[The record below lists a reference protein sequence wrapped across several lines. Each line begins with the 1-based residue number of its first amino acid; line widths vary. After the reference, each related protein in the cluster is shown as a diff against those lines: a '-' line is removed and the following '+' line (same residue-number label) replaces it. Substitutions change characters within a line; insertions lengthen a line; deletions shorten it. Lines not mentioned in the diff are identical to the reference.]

1 MWSNRNGQPLLA
13 GIRNGTATLRE
24 SLAVSYITNHTLT
37 IGSSSYLLLEFTQR
51 NWKLVVQSLSCAWL
65 FVTLWTAARQ
75 VSPSFAISQSL
86 LRFTSI
92 ESVMPFNH
100 LILCHS
106 PSPLMFSQ
114 IWMWIKP
121 GLLHCGQILYPLS
134 HQESPWMFITALFI
148 TAKIWK
154 QLRYPSIGKWVNKLR
169 YI

>member
-75 VSPSFAISQSL
+75 VSLSVTNSWSL
-86 LRFTSI
+86 LKLIST
-92 ESVMPFNH
+92 ESVMSSNH
-100 LILCHS
+100 LVLCCPFS
-106 PSPLMFSQ
+106 CLQPCPVSGPLRMSQ
-114 IWMWIKP
+114 LFASGGRSVGASASASVLPMNSQDWFTL
-121 GLLHCGQILYPLS
+121 GLTGLIS
-134 HQESPWMFITALFI
+134 
-148 TAKIWK
+148 
-154 QLRYPSIGKWVNKLR
+154 
-169 YI
+169 